1 VPLRVAIVNDH
12 ELVVRGLRAML
23 APYSERIRVVELEV
37 GRDVRNPVDIALYD
51 TFTQQQLDGAG
62 IAELVDDPDVG
73 AVVVYTWNM
82 HPDLVAKAREHKVR
96 GYVSKHLPARRLVE
110 ALLRVAAGAEVVEP
124 SASPSA
130 DAEQDVEAGDWPG
143 REHGLTQR
151 QAEVVALITQ
161 GLTNQEIIERTYITL
176 NTLKTYIR
184 QAYQRMGVTT
194 RAQAVLWGVEH
205 GMMPQVVARGNGGGN
220 GGRNGR
226 DNGGANGGSNGH
238 PGRLEGTDGAAT
250 STAASASAR
259 AADVSVGD
267 RSSNGAPRTTPSHA
281 FGSDGTGQQ

>member
-1 VPLRVAIVNDH
+1 VSSLDPTPRSGAPLRVAIVNDH

-62 IAELVDDPDVG
+62 IAELVEDPDVG

-96 GYVSKHLPARRLVE
+96 GYVSKHLSARRLVE
-110 ALLRVAAGAEVVEP
+110 ALVRVAAGAEVVEP
-124 SASPSA
+124 SVSPSA
-130 DAEQDVEAGDWPG
+130 EAEQDVEAGDWPG

-205 GMMPQVVARGNGGGN
+205 GMMPQVVVRGNGGGN
-220 GGRNGR
+220 G
-226 DNGGANGGSNGH
+226 H
-238 PGRLEGTDGAAT
+238 PGRLGGTDGAAT
-250 STAASASAR
+250 TTAASTSAR
-259 AADVSVGD
+259 AADSSVGD
-267 RSSNGAPRTTPSHA
+267 GSSNGAPRTSPSHA
-281 FGSDGTGQQ
+281 FGSDGAGQQ